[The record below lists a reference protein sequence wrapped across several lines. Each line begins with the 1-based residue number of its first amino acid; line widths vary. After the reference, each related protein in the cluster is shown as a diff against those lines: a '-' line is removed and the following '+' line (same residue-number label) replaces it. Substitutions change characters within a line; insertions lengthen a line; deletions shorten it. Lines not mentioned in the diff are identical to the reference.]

1 MAESCRLGSRQA
13 SLSVELLD
21 VAALDLVEAARVP
34 DHHDVARLLGRALGV
49 HAALHREP
57 VALAR
62 VALGAGGDHVVP
74 RVRSPARDRL
84 DVVAREA
91 GAAAPGGAGLAA
103 GTGLLVFAGGEG

>member
-21 VAALDLVEAARVP
+21 IAALDLVEAARVP

-91 GAAAPGGAGLAA
+91 GAGGPSGPGASPR
-103 GTGLLVFAGGEG
+103 TGPFGFPG